1 MKAMLMNRL
10 GKCQMKNSKGQIWYL
25 LGVEGHNKKK
35 TYVATEMY
43 LESYL
48 EMTGMEKEEIIEY
61 LEENCECCVSLF

>member
-35 TYVATEMY
+35 NIC
-43 LESYL
+43 
-48 EMTGMEKEEIIEY
+48 GDR
-61 LEENCECCVSLF
+61 NVS